1 AEGHQWYDM
10 RRWMTAPNIIK
21 DVYEMKIKQWVN
33 GDWEWKVDLAA
44 KPDARSWTSDKFYWL
59 PIARD
64 EMNKAPQL
72 QQNPGY

>member
-1 AEGHQWYDM
+1 
-10 RRWMTAPNIIK
+10 MTAPNIIK